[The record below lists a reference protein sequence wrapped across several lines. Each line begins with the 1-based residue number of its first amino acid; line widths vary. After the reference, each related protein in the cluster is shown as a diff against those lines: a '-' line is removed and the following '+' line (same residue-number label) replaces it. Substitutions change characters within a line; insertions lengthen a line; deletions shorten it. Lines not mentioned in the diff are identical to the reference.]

1 MNWRTAKAQRGF
13 TLVEVLAALV
23 VLALTLGGIMN
34 ATVFYG
40 RSAVYTRD
48 KTIATWVAHNQLVE
62 TQLSRQWPETGR
74 SNGRVEMGRQTWVWE
89 RVVDATPDERLR
101 RIDMRVRQAGS
112 DEDDWLIKL
121 SAFLAQP
128 VPPGQIAPPPP
139 PAGGPTS
146 GGTNVGP

>member
-1 MNWRTAKAQRGF
+1 MNWRIARRQQGF

-62 TQLSRQWPETGR
+62 TQLARQWPETGS

-89 RVVDATPDERLR
+89 QVVEGTPDERLR

-112 DEDDWLIKL
+112 GEDDWLIKL

-128 VPPGQIAPPPP
+128 VPPGPVAPPGPP
-139 PAGGPTS
+139 PGPTS